1 MTTPTADKKSAID
14 TVRAALDDTGLD
26 WHEEAADRFTVDLP
40 GEYKRHTATTLRVG
54 EHSLQISAFVV
65 RHPDENHAGVHR
77 WMLERNARLG
87 GLAFTIDP
95 VGDIYLIGRLPL
107 AAVTE
112 DEVDALLGQVLHA
125 ADSSFNTLLELGFST
140 AIRAEWEWRLSRGEP
155 TDNLAAFEHLR
166 PELGREEPEAGQ
178 RLR

>member
-1 MTTPTADKKSAID
+1 VSRPSETKQHAID
-14 TVRAALDDTGLD
+14 IVRAALDDTGLD
-26 WHEEAADRFTVDLP
+26 WREEAADRFTIDLP
-40 GEYKRHTATTLRVG
+40 GQYKRHTVTTLRVG
-54 EHSLQISAFVV
+54 EHSLQVSAFVV
-65 RHPDENHAGVHR
+65 RHPDENNAGVHR

-107 AAVTE
+107 PAVSE

-166 PELGREEPEAGQ
+166 PSPAPPRD
-178 RLR
+178 